1 MATKKKSISPDA
13 VAIYS
18 NNNISWTSVG
28 KITKGYNI
36 VSKEEAEKWITRKS
50 VRLATPEEVA
60 SVYGKTK

>member
-18 NNNISWTSVG
+18 TNNVSWTSVG

-36 VSKEEAEKWITRKS
+36 VSKEEAEKWVTRKS
-50 VRLATPEEVA
+50 VRIATPEEVA
-60 SVYGKTK
+60 SFYGKTK